1 MKNLFKIL
9 AIFSFAFLFALI
21 KLDAQDG
28 GTGITVQPLPYQE
41 VHISEDQ
48 PMPYQYV
55 READVMWSRIIWR
68 RIELSEKM
76 NHILALPTESSR
88 GTMSL
93 IDVILDG
100 IHTKGLTAYRARAS
114 DAGNEFDVIMTEDDV
129 HIEMGAST
137 DYEVVET
144 LEGYDTVTVNV
155 PYNSSEINAYI
166 VKELWFFDKQ
176 RSVMDVRIIGLCPIR
191 KYYRQDDLEQTNPLY
206 KKVFW
211 VNYPEARPLL
221 AKSPIYSPYS
231 DVKNLSYDDIFQKR
245 FFSSYIYMESNPYRR
260 AILQYET
267 GLEVLL
273 EADRIK
279 NEIFNFE
286 QDLWEY

>member
-1 MKNLFKIL
+1 MKKALKIL
-9 AIFSFAFLFALI
+9 SFFVILMTLSAVGLF
-21 KLDAQDG
+21 AQDG
-28 GTGITVQPLPYQE
+28 TGIAVQGLPYQE
-41 VHISEDQ
+41 VHVYQDE

-55 READVMWSRIIWR
+55 READVMWSRIVWR

-76 NHILALPTESSR
+76 NHILALPAMPTR

-100 IHTKGLTAYRARAS
+100 IHTKGLTAYKARAS
-114 DAGNEFDVIMTEDDV
+114 DAGNEFDIIMTEDEV
-129 HIEMGAST
+129 HSEMGASN
-137 DYEVVET
+137 DVQVVET
-144 LEGYDTVTVNV
+144 LEGFDTVNV
-155 PYNSSEINAYI
+155 AIAYNSSDISSYI
-166 VKELWFFDKQ
+166 VKELWYFDKQ
-176 RSVMDVRIIGLCPIR
+176 RSVLEVRIIGLCPVR
-191 KYYRQDDLEQTNPLY
+191 KYYRSDDFEQIDPLY

-221 AKSPIYSPYS
+221 AKSPIYSQYT
-231 DVKNLSYDDIFQKR
+231 DVKNLSYDDLFQKR
-245 FFSSYIYMESNPYRR
+245 FFSSYIFMESNPYQR
-260 AILQYET
+260 AIIEYEG

-273 EADRIK
+273 ESDRIK